1 MTQQQGHILIVD
13 DEPAVVYTLRCI
25 LEKVGY
31 QVSSAETI
39 QQVETQL
46 RAGPVDV
53 ILCDLGLTGGESG
66 IEVLKKATLIQPD
79 AGQVM
84 LTGYAP
90 QDTIDSLEA
99 KGIAVF
105 MKPVEMGRL
114 LPELRRIIEQRAA

>member
-1 MTQQQGHILIVD
+1 MTTEQGHILIVD

-31 QVSSAETI
+31 TVSSAETMA
-39 QQVETQL
+39 QVESQL
-46 RAGPVDV
+46 RSEPVDV
-53 ILCDLGLTGGESG
+53 ILCDMGLAGGESG
-66 IEVLKKATLIQPD
+66 LEALKRAAEIQPD

-90 QDTIDSLEA
+90 TETIESLEA
-99 KGIAVF
+99 MGIAVF
-105 MKPVEMGRL
+105 IKPVEMSRL